1 MEYDAI
7 WLGGG
12 AAGRFGA
19 AFHKALGGK
28 PLIIEMCHLGGQ
40 CHQSRCAFENF
51 IYDQASMA
59 DLLRLYSGKS
69 WYPKF
74 NLKGISM
81 AKACKTY
88 RDVGQKAFA
97 EVMVFQTTKQLN
109 VEVVWGEGQV
119 LNKNTV
125 QVNGRKYH
133 GKALVIGTGS
143 RPAIP
148 GIPGVKLKGVMT
160 YIDHPEVRKD
170 PKRLVVIGGGKIG
183 IGKAAMFRPFGVDV
197 TVLEQETCLPKWD
210 KDVREFIFRNLGL
223 RKVKIHEGVEVTEIR
238 GKGKVESVV
247 ARVNGKTRIFPC
259 DAVMLSVGLTPN
271 SEIGRP
277 LGVKIG
283 ANNEIVVNDKLET
296 TVPGVYAVGDVAG
309 PPYFMALARKR
320 GMVAAKNIF
329 GIESRMDYSFVP
341 DHIYVPPLEATCVG
355 LTEEE
360 ARKRYKNVVVIK
372 VPVGERPK
380 RTKTEKYIPGYPG
393 NALPVC
399 GRMHTLNLLYY
410 GKNINGMLKA
420 IIDADS
426 RRYLG
431 FHHVGDGAKVSFQYL
446 SYLLKTGWT
455 VDQMT
460 ELNEIFLN
468 AEHFI
473 QLTRLIGGYKELIDL
488 C

>member
-19 AFHKALGGK
+19 AYLKASGGN

-40 CHQSRCAFENF
+40 CHQNRCAFENF
-51 IYDQASMA
+51 VYDQASMA

-69 WYPKF
+69 WYPKI
-74 NLKGISM
+74 NLRGISM

-97 EVMVFQTTKQLN
+97 EVMAFQTTEQLGIK
-109 VEVVWGEGQV
+109 VVWGEGQI
-119 LNKNTV
+119 LDKNTV
-125 QVNGRKYH
+125 RVNGRKYH
-133 GKALVIGTGS
+133 GRNLVIATGS
-143 RPAIP
+143 RPTIP
-148 GIPGVKLKGVMT
+148 DIPGVNLKGVMT
-160 YIDHPEVRKD
+160 YMDHPEVRRD

-183 IGKAAMFRPFGVDV
+183 IGKASMFRAFGVDV

-210 KDVREFIFRNLGL
+210 RDVREFIFRNLAL
-223 RKVKIHEGVEVTEIR
+223 RKLKIHEGVEVMEIQGR
-238 GKGKVESVV
+238 GKVESVV
-247 ARVNGKTRIFPC
+247 AKVNGRTKVFPC

-271 SEIGRP
+271 SEIAKP

-283 ANNEIVVNDKLET
+283 SHNEIAVNERLQT
-296 TVPGVYAVGDVAG
+296 TVPGIYAVGDVAG

-320 GMVAAKNIF
+320 GMVAAKNIW
-329 GIESRMDYSFVP
+329 GLEAKMDYSLVP
-341 DHIYVPPLEATCVG
+341 DHIYVPPLEATMVG

-360 ARKRYKNVVVIK
+360 ARKKYKNVVVIK

-380 RTKTEKYIPGYPG
+380 RTKPETFIPGYPG

-410 GKNINGMLKA
+410 GRNLNGMLKA
-420 IIDADS
+420 VIDADS
-426 RRYLG
+426 RKYLG

-446 SYLLKTGWT
+446 SYLLKVGWS
-455 VDQMT
+455 VDQMS
-460 ELNEIFLN
+460 ELNEVFLN

-473 QLTRLIGGYKELIDL
+473 QLTRLIGGYEKLIDL